1 MPLRISSSPDVAVI
15 GNMTPWWTCSFT
27 RLGLHALVLK
37 THICLLTLPC
47 SEALYCSSIW
57 KRLCF
62 SSCLFKTTP
71 PPPPT
76 QTQPPPVCS
85 SPKHP
90 PHTPPSTK
98 KENTTLEKKKK
109 KKKSHYVVKLA
120 ITNMQ
125 NQLDFEIKVAID
137 YCLHIVLGKSPMN
150 EPPDQAFF
158 SFTSIWCGLF
168 DSLVSIC
175 MHPHTHVYGS
185 FKSMFCHSGN
195 NTSSLFIL
203 NVYITFFFFFFF

>member
-1 MPLRISSSPDVAVI
+1 MSEKP
-15 GNMTPWWTCSFT
+15 T
-27 RLGLHALVLK
+27 LG
-37 THICLLTLPC
+37 
-47 SEALYCSSIW
+47 
-57 KRLCF
+57 
-62 SSCLFKTTP
+62 
-71 PPPPT
+71 
-76 QTQPPPVCS
+76 
-85 SPKHP
+85 
-90 PHTPPSTK
+90 
-98 KENTTLEKKKK
+98 KKKK

-203 NVYITFFFFFFF
+203 NVYITFFFFLNKCQICGLPPSTAFQMHNLKSFSRYSWREDREPKHKTAFGQPWLMWFILKKMNKFY

>member
-1 MPLRISSSPDVAVI
+1 MASIIWS
-15 GNMTPWWTCSFT
+15 TPAAGAENVFSTSQCVDGLYLKQVGYIHGLPYRQTWRLLCSAEEVNWWETLNQLHHGKLCS
-27 RLGLHALVLK
+27 R
-37 THICLLTLPC
+37 P
-47 SEALYCSSIW
+47 S
-57 KRLCF
+57 
-62 SSCLFKTTP
+62 TP
-71 PPPPT
+71 PCQRSLPWG
-76 QTQPPPVCS
+76 
-85 SPKHP
+85 
-90 PHTPPSTK
+90 
-98 KENTTLEKKKK
+98 KK

-158 SFTSIWCGLF
+158 SFISIWCGLF

-203 NVYITFFFFFFF
+203 NVYITFFFFF